1 MYRILIADDEGIMV
15 ESLKTIITSSF
26 GDECEIAC
34 AKTGRAVVE
43 QAESFRPDIAL
54 VDIQMPG
61 LNGIQAIKEV
71 RKFNQNT
78 IFIIISAY
86 DKFHYAQEAIN
97 LGVLEY
103 LMKPVNK
110 KKILEVCTKAMQL
123 VDETRKKRS
132 DDLKIR
138 EKLEIVVPVIE
149 SGYIYNLLLLDE
161 FHTYQSNYQVLLN
174 ITQEYAFMVV
184 VEFGDSVENGVLTN
198 AVGASVKANKFYTEF
213 REIAKSF
220 LDCLVG
226 PVMGNRIIL
235 LVPYQTGSVEYEER
249 VEILTRMRNMLHR
262 LENRIDCKFRGGIGR
277 VKSWENVKDSY
288 TEALRALREGDSHVV
303 HINDIPIV
311 KDYDGE

>member
-138 EKLEIVVPVIE
+138 EKLEIVVTVIL

-198 AVGASVKANKFYTEF
+198 AVGASVKANKFYTE
-213 REIAKSF
+213 
-220 LDCLVG
+220 
-226 PVMGNRIIL
+226 
-235 LVPYQTGSVEYEER
+235 SV
-249 VEILTRMRNMLHR
+249 
-262 LENRIDCKFRGGIGR
+262 
-277 VKSWENVKDSY
+277 SY
-288 TEALRALREGDSHVV
+288 THLTLPTIA
-303 HINDIPIV
+303 
-311 KDYDGE
+311 

>member
-161 FHTYQSNYQVLLN
+161 FQ
-174 ITQEYAFMVV
+174 I
-184 VEFGDSVENGVLTN
+184 EN
-198 AVGASVKANKFYTEF
+198 
-213 REIAKSF
+213 
-220 LDCLVG
+220 D
-226 PVMGNRIIL
+226 
-235 LVPYQTGSVEYEER
+235 
-249 VEILTRMRNMLHR
+249 
-262 LENRIDCKFRGGIGR
+262 ENRPDDAVLGDIAEMIGGDIDVMLRLRGTVTEKETRLR
-277 VKSWENVKDSY
+277 VAPIRKQHKD
-288 TEALRALREGDSHVV
+288 
-303 HINDIPIV
+303 N
-311 KDYDGE
+311 